1 MNTRKPLAVFRSTL
15 PDDSVENSHG
25 DIVVP
30 AGRNI
35 LERICGSLNSQ
46 GYVIAGIEQ
55 YCFYGWETSFE
66 IEGIKIWML
75 LQCPGPW
82 ILMTKVRAG
91 FLTRLRWGPVNLR
104 TGLACINQS
113 LSNDSTVMNLR
124 WLSEDEL
131 ENEVRQ

>member
-1 MNTRKPLAVFRSTL
+1 LNTRKPLAVFRSTL

-35 LERICGSLNSQ
+35 LQRICGSLNSQ

-75 LQCPGPW
+75 LQCPGPVGSLGQSESR
-82 ILMTKVRAG
+82 ISDTTEV
-91 FLTRLRWGPVNLR
+91 GPSYSLDW
-104 TGLACINQS
+104 ACMYQS
-113 LSNDSTVMNLR
+113 KPFKR
-124 WLSEDEL
+124 
-131 ENEVRQ
+131 